1 MDKRF
6 SDRQSTVYH
15 LLDTD
20 PVYLIT
26 RLSTKHLDNVLIV
39 RYVDNRFSQLE
50 ACKSFGQRSMYFTI
64 QLRVREVSGEM
75 VESDFDEKRCWQGNF
90 LKAKNLGYKFWK
102 LWINFTKKKRLEN
115 YFSKFRSVTWSIKI
129 SS

>member
-6 SDRQSTVYH
+6 SDLQSTVYH

-20 PVYLIT
+20 PVYSIT

-50 ACKSFGQRSMYFTI
+50 TCKSFG
-64 QLRVREVSGEM
+64 
-75 VESDFDEKRCWQGNF
+75 
-90 LKAKNLGYKFWK
+90 
-102 LWINFTKKKRLEN
+102 
-115 YFSKFRSVTWSIKI
+115 
-129 SS
+129 

>member
-1 MDKRF
+1 MDKQF

-50 ACKSFGQRSMYFTI
+50 TRKSFGQRSMYFTI
-64 QLRVREVSGEM
+64 QQRVREMSHEM
-75 VESDFDEKRCWQGNF
+75 VESDFDEKRRWQGNF
-90 LKAKNLGYKFWK
+90 LKAKNSGYKF
-102 LWINFTKKKRLEN
+102 
-115 YFSKFRSVTWSIKI
+115 
-129 SS
+129 

>member
-6 SDRQSTVYH
+6 SDLQSTVYH

-50 ACKSFGQRSMYFTI
+50 TCKSFG
-64 QLRVREVSGEM
+64 
-75 VESDFDEKRCWQGNF
+75 
-90 LKAKNLGYKFWK
+90 
-102 LWINFTKKKRLEN
+102 
-115 YFSKFRSVTWSIKI
+115 
-129 SS
+129 

>member
-1 MDKRF
+1 MDNRF

-50 ACKSFGQRSMYFTI
+50 TRKSFR
-64 QLRVREVSGEM
+64 
-75 VESDFDEKRCWQGNF
+75 
-90 LKAKNLGYKFWK
+90 
-102 LWINFTKKKRLEN
+102 
-115 YFSKFRSVTWSIKI
+115 
-129 SS
+129 